1 MAESTI
7 EVAVTALGTASCI
20 FVLLMTSQFAPAVA
34 EETTRKFAQYD
45 NAITAKVSST
55 TKADA
60 CSSSVDK
67 AYNLCMIQGL
77 FNITRVTCDCTQSEV
92 PGAPA
97 WECTG
102 TAACQK

>member
-1 MAESTI
+1 MKA
-7 EVAVTALGTASCI
+7 AVTALEAASCL
-20 FVLLMTSQFAPAVA
+20 FVLLTTSQVAPAWA
-34 EETTRKFAQYD
+34 EEATRKFAQYD
-45 NAITAKVSST
+45 NVITAKGSSS

-67 AYNLCMIQGL
+67 AYNLCLIQGL
-77 FNITRVTCDCTQSEV
+77 FNVTHVTCDCTQNDV
-92 PGAPA
+92 RGAPA